1 MEAAS
6 DEELLRRAAR
16 PDGRQAFAV
25 LVSRHQSGIRCSLRR
40 LTRGNAALADDLA
53 QETFIRAWRSLADFR
68 GDSSLRTWLY
78 RIAYRCFLSEV
89 RRRDAHTGEIAEHH
103 ALAPDQSEARA
114 FMDDFDAALRQLSPA
129 QRDAVHFSLQR
140 GFSHPEIAH
149 IMGLPL
155 GTVKT
160 HVLRGRQ
167 KLQELLSDW
176 QEGFGND
183 KA

>member
-25 LVSRHQSGIRCSLRR
+25 LVNRHQSEIRWSLRR

-68 GDSSLRTWLY
+68 GDSSFRTWLY
-78 RIAYRCFLSEV
+78 RIAYRSFLSEV
-89 RRRDAHTGEIAEHH
+89 RRRDADTAEIAEHH

-149 IMGLPL
+149 IMGLPV

-167 KLQELLSDW
+167 KLQELLRDW

>member
-1 MEAAS
+1 
-6 DEELLRRAAR
+6 
-16 PDGRQAFAV
+16 
-25 LVSRHQSGIRCSLRR
+25 
-40 LTRGNAALADDLA
+40 

-89 RRRDAHTGEIAEHH
+89 RRRDADTAEIAEHH
-103 ALAPDQSEARA
+103 ALAPEQSEARA
-114 FMDDFDAALRQLSPA
+114 FMDDFDVALRQLSPA

-149 IMGLPL
+149 IMGLPV

-167 KLQELLSDW
+167 KLQELLRDW

-183 KA
+183 NA

>member
-1 MEAAS
+1 MVAAS
-6 DEELLRRAAR
+6 DEELVRRAAR

-25 LVSRHQSGIRCSLRR
+25 LVNRHQSEIRWSLRR

-53 QETFIRAWRSLADFR
+53 QETFISAWRSLAGFR
-68 GDSSLRTWLY
+68 GDSSFRTWLY
-78 RIAYRCFLSEV
+78 RIAYRSFLSEV

-149 IMGLPL
+149 IMGLPV

-183 KA
+183 NA

>member
-25 LVSRHQSGIRCSLRR
+25 LVSRHQSGIRWSLRR

-89 RRRDAHTGEIAEHH
+89 RRRDADTAEIAEHH

-114 FMDDFDAALRQLSPA
+114 FMDDFDVALRQLSPA

-149 IMGLPL
+149 IMGLADRNGENACASRPPEAA
-155 GTVKT
+155 GTVAR
-160 HVLRGRQ
+160 LAGGIRQ
-167 KLQELLSDW
+167 
-176 QEGFGND
+176 
-183 KA
+183 